1 MGWTN
6 SYVYRFVIEGA
17 QFGET
22 HPEDEYHVLARRN
35 SRNTKLS
42 GVVPLGKAFIY
53 EYDFQAKCV

>member
-1 MGWTN
+1 
-6 SYVYRFVIEGA
+6 VYRFVIEGV
-17 QFGET
+17 QFAEP

-42 GVVPLGKAFIY
+42 GVVPLGKGKFIY